1 MTTKVLI
8 VYTGGTIG
16 MKQDSESL
24 ALVPFNFNQILQ
36 EVPELRKFNLSIDA
50 YSFDPAI
57 DSSDV
62 RPQFWVELAELI
74 RDSYS
79 KYDGFVVLH
88 GTDTMAF
95 TASMLSFMLEN
106 LEKPVI
112 LTGSQLP
119 IGVLRTDGR
128 ENLISSIEIAASQ
141 RPDGRPCV
149 PEVCVFFDNEL
160 YRGNRTYKYSAE
172 FFNAF
177 KSPNYPLLAEAG
189 IHINFNEPAIRF
201 PESWGR
207 PLRISTKLDTRVGI
221 LKLYPGMPRQYVDTV
236 LSTKG
241 MRALVIETFGCGNA
255 PGEPW
260 LLDKLRQAVDEGIVV
275 VNVTQCAAGSVDMD
289 AYATGMT
296 LRNIGII
303 SAYDSTFES
312 ALTKLYY
319 LLGKYDDNE
328 TVKRKMS
335 ENIRGEFSK
344 KQ

>member
-1 MTTKVLI
+1 
-8 VYTGGTIG
+8 
-16 MKQDSESL
+16 MKQDSDSM
-24 ALVPFNFNQILQ
+24 ALVPFNFAQILQ
-36 EVPELRKFNLSIDA
+36 EVPELKKFNLSIDA

-62 RPQFWVELAELI
+62 RPKFWVELAELI

-106 LEKPVI
+106 LEKPVVI
-112 LTGSQLP
+112 TGSQLP

-128 ENLISSIEIAASQ
+128 ENLISSIEIAASD

-172 FFNAF
+172 YFNAF

-189 IHINFNEPAIRF
+189 IHINFNEPAIMR
-201 PESWGR
+201 PDSWGH

-236 LSTKG
+236 LSAKG

-260 LLDKLRQAVDEGIVV
+260 LLDRLREAVDDGIVV

-289 AYATGMT
+289 AYATGMSLKKVGVT
-296 LRNIGII
+296 

-319 LLGKYDDNE
+319 LLGKYEDNL
-328 TVKRKMS
+328 TVKEKMS

-344 KQ
+344 IH